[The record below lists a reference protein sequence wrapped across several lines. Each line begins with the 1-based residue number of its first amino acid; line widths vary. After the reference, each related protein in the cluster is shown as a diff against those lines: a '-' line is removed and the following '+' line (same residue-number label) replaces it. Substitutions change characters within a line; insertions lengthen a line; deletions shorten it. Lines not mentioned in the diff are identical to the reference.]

1 MACRRVRARAL
12 DISIK
17 RTISGARI
25 NGERRK
31 GTLQREYD
39 LGTGTERWLQGRRP
53 SIRLSIAVRGTI
65 HVYRRMS
72 KNGCVC
78 VFGGGRLTC
87 LNSLLDRSEG
97 GQRHVTRQVLTAENG
112 HIISGSALSVY
123 MVPGRRLLSSSP
135 QSALRVR
142 WLLTVAI
149 VRWWTLST
157 VDDHNKTIKSV

>member
-1 MACRRVRARAL
+1 MSA
-12 DISIK
+12 
-17 RTISGARI
+17 
-25 NGERRK
+25 
-31 GTLQREYD
+31 D
-39 LGTGTERWLQGRRP
+39 L
-53 SIRLSIAVRGTI
+53 
-65 HVYRRMS
+65 RMD
-72 KNGCVC
+72 VC